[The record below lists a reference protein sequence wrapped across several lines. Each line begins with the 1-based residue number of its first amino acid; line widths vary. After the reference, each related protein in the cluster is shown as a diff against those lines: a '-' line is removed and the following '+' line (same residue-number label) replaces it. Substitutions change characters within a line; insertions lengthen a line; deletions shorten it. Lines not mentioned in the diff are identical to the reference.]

1 VSPAALGSWRLERR
15 RGLPEITL
23 HVYHNSDARQL
34 WQLPA
39 IDDFVRRIAG
49 LTTII
54 YAAFTDEA

>member
-1 VSPAALGSWRLERR
+1 LGRGGWNDGAAS
-15 RGLPEITL
+15 PEITL

-54 YAAFTDEA
+54 YAAFTDQA